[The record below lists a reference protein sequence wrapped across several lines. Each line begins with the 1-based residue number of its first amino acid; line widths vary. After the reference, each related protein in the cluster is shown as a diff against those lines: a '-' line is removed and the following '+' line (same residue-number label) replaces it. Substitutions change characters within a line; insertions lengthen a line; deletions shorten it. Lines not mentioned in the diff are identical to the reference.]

1 MSPRISVQREALLA
15 GLAVLSFWSTAR
27 ADNQT
32 PDITLPVTN
41 YPMPYNLS
49 LAVQDFGATPMPTLQ
64 SFASGQQ
71 AGDWVLLGGRT
82 NGLHGF
88 SQGSAT
94 SFPPANQ
101 NHDIWIVDPVTKQ
114 SWSRSLDTSGLPIGM
129 IDALSAS
136 SYESV
141 QVGSKLYVVGGYG
154 FDRTANTSQTYNNLT
169 SVDLNGL
176 ISWVK
181 GDPTAPSVTSI
192 FRTIQDPSLRVTG
205 GGLAE
210 VNGRAML
217 VFGQNFNGDFDP
229 SANGNYTDQVR
240 SFDIVDTPASL
251 AIQNLSASPNPGDE
265 SLLRRTGDNLVGIL
279 HRDSVTGALSE
290 GLVALGGVFTPTS
303 GIWTVPVT
311 IGADGVP
318 HSADPAAAGTFKQ
331 AVNIYSSAHFGS
343 FSQTTGG
350 NYITLFGGLSYATLD
365 PNTHTYTTDPEL
377 PFTNTIT
384 TIVIDHNG
392 QFTQNLMAAEFP
404 TLVSQSSNP
413 GNTLLFGTTA
423 QFFLANGIAHYSNGI
438 IDLDSVMANATSD
451 TVTLGYVFGGIAS
464 TVPNTS
470 SSSDSGASNTVFAVT
485 MALPPLVDL
494 NTTGMVIAGINDM
507 ARRVLI
513 ENPDAQYVIPA
524 GSNVIAFGGGTV
536 QSGTLVVNGN
546 LDAHNLIVAGGG
558 LLRGTGTVDAP
569 AMIAGTLRPG
579 YSPGTLTFT
588 QSVLQSA
595 SSTLMLDIDGT
606 GTGSGAGNYSRVLVS
621 GAASTYTAGG
631 TIAPVLRGISGSANN
646 NFTPVLG
653 QHFTVVSAAG
663 GVNGIYA
670 NLTEPASGLAPG
682 TRFDVFY
689 AANSIDLVVTPQS
702 FANLGP
708 LGGTDTPNRDAAG
721 TGIDGLRGPPGVN
734 LTGDQAVVLT
744 AIYGVPVGDLGPSFD
759 QIAGAVHGDALV
771 AAASLHRLVLGAT
784 SPMHDE
790 PDDTSP
796 LWARSIGQRT
806 TIGGDGNARGN
817 RDSAGGIVA
826 GYDLIRTQDMLLGI
840 GGGYATADIVTRNA
854 AQARVKTGQFLLYGS
869 VTDSGWRFDGELSAG
884 FDHFDSERFI
894 QIGALT
900 RTAIGSADGW
910 SASGD
915 FSAHY
920 GDGIVVPF
928 GEIHYDHVE
937 RSAFTETGASTLSL
951 AVQNGSFSTPRVLVG
966 GDTDLD
972 RLLGGTGWA
981 PVAMVAWAHDFGE
994 TSGRT
999 DAELAGAPSATFSTF
1014 SSRTGHDAL
1023 LAGLRVSKTIDGTCD
1038 LFAGYS
1044 VEARARSTSH
1054 VLAAGLRLQL

>member
-1 MSPRISVQREALLA
+1 M
-15 GLAVLSFWSTAR
+15 SFWTMAR

-32 PDITLPVTN
+32 PDITLPVTD
-41 YPMPYNLS
+41 YPMPYNLN
-49 LAVQDFGATPMPTLQ
+49 LGVRDFGTTPLPTLQ
-64 SFASGQQ
+64 SFASAQQ
-71 AGDWVLLGGRT
+71 AGNWVMLGGRT

-88 SQGSAT
+88 SQGSAI
-94 SFPPANQ
+94 SFPPASQ
-101 NHDIWIVDPVTKQ
+101 SHDIWVVDPVTKQ
-114 SWSRSLDTSGLPIGM
+114 SWSRSLDSSGLPIGM

-136 SYESV
+136 SYESM

-181 GDPTAPSVTSI
+181 GDPSAPSVTSI

-205 GGLAE
+205 GGLAD

-240 SFDIVDTPASL
+240 SFDIVDTPTSL

-265 SLLRRTGDNLVGIL
+265 SLFRRTGDNLVGIL
-279 HRDSVTGALSE
+279 HRDPVSGALSE
-290 GLVALGGVFTPTS
+290 GLVALGGVFTSTD
-303 GIWTVPVT
+303 GVWTVPVT

-331 AVNIYSSAHFGS
+331 AVNVYSSAHFGS
-343 FSQTTGG
+343 FSQTTGA
-350 NYITLFGGLSYATLD
+350 NYITLFGGISYATVD
-365 PNTHTYTTDPEL
+365 PITHTATTDAEL
-377 PFTNTIT
+377 PFTNAIT
-384 TIVIDHNG
+384 TIVIDRNG
-392 QFTQNLMAAEFP
+392 QFTQNLMTAEFP
-404 TLVSQSSNP
+404 TLISQSSNP

-423 QFFLANGIAHYSNGI
+423 QFFLANGIAQYSNGV

-464 TVPNTS
+464 TVPNTN
-470 SSSDSGASNTVFAVT
+470 SSSDSGASNTVFEVT
-485 MALPPLVDL
+485 IALPPLVDL
-494 NTTGMVIAGINDM
+494 NTAGTVIAGTNDM

-513 ENPDAQYVIPA
+513 ENPNAQYVIPA

-546 LDAHNLIVAGGG
+546 LDAHDLIVAGGG

-569 AMIAGTLRPG
+569 TMIAGTLRPG
-579 YSPGTLTFT
+579 NSPGTLTFT
-588 QSVLQSA
+588 QSVLQGA
-595 SSTLMLDIDGT
+595 TGTLMLDIDGT
-606 GTGSGAGNYSRVLVS
+606 GTGSGAGNYSRVVVS

-653 QHFTVVSAAG
+653 QHFTIVSAAG
-663 GVNGIYA
+663 GVSGSYA
-670 NLTEPASGLAPG
+670 NLTESASGLAPG

-689 AANSIDLVVTPQS
+689 AASSIDLVVTPQS

-721 TGIDGLRGPPGVN
+721 TGIDGLRGPPGAN
-734 LTGDQAVVLT
+734 PTGDPAVVLT
-744 AIYGVPVGDLGPSFD
+744 AIYGVPVGSLGPSFD

-771 AAASLHRLVLGAT
+771 AASSLDRLVTAAT
-784 SPMHDE
+784 SPTHDE
-790 PDDTSP
+790 PYDTSS
-796 LWARSIGQRT
+796 LWVGAVGQWT
-806 TIGGDGNARGN
+806 TTAGDGNAPGS
-817 RDSAGGIVA
+817 RDNAGGIVA
-826 GYDLIRTQDMLLGI
+826 GYDLIRTQDVLLGVA
-840 GGGYATADIVTRNA
+840 GAYAIADVVTKNA
-854 AQARVKTGQFLLYGS
+854 AQAHVKTGQFLVYGRLI
-869 VTDSGWRFDGELSAG
+869 DGAWRFDGDFSAG
-884 FDHFDSERFI
+884 FDHYHSQRLI
-894 QIGALT
+894 QIDALT

-915 FSAHY
+915 LSAHY
-920 GDGIVVPF
+920 GGGIVVPF
-928 GEIHYDHVE
+928 GEFHYDYIE
-937 RSAFTETGASTLSL
+937 RSGFAETGADAL
-951 AVQNGSFSTPRVLVG
+951 ALIVQRGNLSTPRVLVG
-966 GDTDLD
+966 GDADLD
-972 RLLGGTGWA
+972 RLLGDTGWA
-981 PVAMVAWAHDFGE
+981 PTATLAWAHDFGE
-994 TSGRT
+994 TAGRT
-999 DAELAGAPSATFSTF
+999 DAALAGAPSATFSTF
-1014 SSRTGHDAL
+1014 SSRTGHDAV
-1023 LAGLRVSKTIDGTCD
+1023 LAGLRVSKTIGETFDV
-1038 LFAGYS
+1038 FAGYS

-1054 VLAAGLRLQL
+1054 VVSAGLRLQL